1 MKLKITINRYD
12 YFDYA
17 GKIKPESIVVEGA
30 LNAWKVYKD
39 SQANDYHYNDS
50 WRTTEYTV
58 VHDDSIPV
66 QQHHHGYVFGHK
78 PTPREVL
85 VRNMKT
91 AYDNIEQYR
100 NTHLIKFDDP
110 EYRALCA
117 AFDDACN
124 KIEAYDNPPEPVRS
138 LVDPDWGIDDDDV
151 LPF

>member
-12 YFDYA
+12 YFDYN
-17 GKIKPESIVVEGA
+17 GTIKPESIIVDGA

-39 SQANDYHYNDS
+39 NQAKDYNYNDAY
-50 WRTTEYTV
+50 RTTEYMV
-58 VHDDSIPV
+58 IHDDSIPV
-66 QQHHHGYVFGHK
+66 QQYHHGYMFGHK
-78 PTPREVL
+78 PTTREVL

-110 EYRALCA
+110 EYRALCK
-117 AFDDACN
+117 AFDEACS

-138 LVDPDWGIDDDDV
+138 LADPDWDTYDDT